1 MLFYVHLPDAL
12 PPGRPRVGA
21 RPSSVVIMDT
31 KKLTRYIGIA
41 MVLGVVVGYVCNRYA
56 QDAQH
61 AKEIASYFSMVTDI
75 FLRLIKMIIA
85 PLVFATLV
93 SGLASMSDGA
103 AVGRIGFRAMVWFVA
118 ASAASL
124 LLGLLLVNIFQP
136 GANLNLALPDATA
149 TTALKTGDFTLK
161 AFITHVFPRSV
172 VEAMANNEIL
182 QILVFSLFFGA
193 ALVFVRRGGH
203 TTIVNMIDELAR
215 VMFRVTDYVMR
226 LAPVGVFAAMAAAI
240 TTEGLGVLVSY
251 GKLIGEFYL
260 GLALLWALL
269 FGVGYL
275 FLRRD
280 VLRLGGLIKE
290 PTLLAF
296 STASSESAYPKTI
309 EALTRF
315 GVPPRISGF
324 VLPLG
329 YSFNLDGSMMY
340 QSFAVLFI
348 AQAYDIPMTFTQQ
361 LMLLLVLMVTSKGM
375 AGVARAS
382 LVVVA
387 ATLPMFN
394 LPEAG
399 LLLIMGIDQFFDM
412 GRTATNVVGNSLA
425 TAVISKLE
433 GGRATT
439 EEVASASNDDA

>member
-1 MLFYVHLPDAL
+1 MN
-12 PPGRPRVGA
+12 
-21 RPSSVVIMDT
+21 T
-31 KKLTRYIGIA
+31 KKLTRYIGIS
-41 MVLGVVVGYVCNRYA
+41 MVLGIAVGYLCNRYA

-61 AKEIASYFSMVTDI
+61 AKELASYFSMVTDI
-75 FLRLIKMIIA
+75 FLRLIEMIIA

-93 SGLASMSDGA
+93 SGLASMTDGA
-103 AVGRIGFRAMVWFVA
+103 AVGRIGLRAMLWFIV
-118 ASAASL
+118 ASATSL
-124 LLGLLLVNIFQP
+124 LLGLLLVNLFQP
-136 GANLNLALPDATA
+136 GAQLGLALPDASA
-149 TTALKTGDFTLK
+149 TTSLKTGDFTLK
-161 AFITHVFPRSV
+161 AFITHVFPRSIM
-172 VEAMANNEIL
+172 EAMANNEIL

-193 ALVFVRRGGH
+193 ALAFVRRSGH
-203 TTIVNMIDELAR
+203 TTIVSAIDELAK

-226 LAPVGVFAAMAAAI
+226 FAPLGVFAAMAAAV

-280 VLRLGGLIKE
+280 VGRLGGLIKE
-290 PTLLAF
+290 PILLAF

-315 GVPPRISGF
+315 GVSPRISGF

-348 AQAYDIPMTFTQQ
+348 AQAYGIDMSFTQQ

-399 LLLIMGIDQFFDM
+399 LLLIIGIDQFFDM

-425 TAVISKLE
+425 TAVIAKME
-433 GGRATT
+433 GDRASDD
-439 EEVASASNDDA
+439 EIASASAEDEAQA

>member
-1 MLFYVHLPDAL
+1 MRSCFL
-12 PPGRPRVGA
+12 
-21 RPSSVVIMDT
+21 SNMNT

-41 MVLGVVVGYVCNRYA
+41 MVLGVVVGYFCNKYA
-56 QDAQH
+56 QDAQE
-61 AKEIASYFSMVTDI
+61 AKQIASYFGMVTDV
-75 FLRLIKMIIA
+75 FLRMIKMIIA

-93 SGLASMSDGA
+93 SGLASMSDA
-103 AVGRIGFRAMVWFVA
+103 SAVGRIGLRAMFWFIT
-118 ASAASL
+118 ASAVSL
-124 LLGLLLVNIFQP
+124 LLGLALVNLFEP
-136 GANLNLALPDATA
+136 GAHLNLALPDAGATA
-149 TTALKTGDFTLK
+149 GLKTGDFTLK
-161 AFITHVFPRSV
+161 AFLAHVFPKSI

-182 QILVFSLFFGA
+182 QILVFSLFFGS
-193 ALVFVRRGGH
+193 ALSFIRSRGH
-203 TTIVNMIDELAR
+203 NTIFHMVEELAKI
-215 VMFRVTDYVMR
+215 MFRVTDYVMR
-226 LAPVGVFAAMAAAI
+226 FAPFGVFAAMAAAI

-251 GKLIGEFYL
+251 SKLIGEFYL
-260 GLALLWALL
+260 GLALLWAIL

-275 FLRRD
+275 FLGRSAF
-280 VLRLGGLIKE
+280 RLGGMIKE

-309 EALTRF
+309 EALERF
-315 GVPPRISGF
+315 GVSKRISGF

-348 AQAYDIPMTFTQQ
+348 AQAYNIPMSLPQQ
-361 LMLLLVLMVTSKGM
+361 LTLLLVLMVTSKGM

-387 ATLPMFN
+387 ATLPMFH

-425 TAVISKLE
+425 TAVIAKLE
-433 GGRATT
+433 GPLDEAAAPAPEREKLERA
-439 EEVASASNDDA
+439 A